1 MASVAFSHV
10 AVQLRPQDNVAI
22 ITQPLP
28 ADTRVTQ
35 NGTTLSVSKKIGM
48 GHKMALRPIKQ
59 GDAVYKYGQ
68 IIGFATKDIGPGD
81 WVHTHNVGADL
92 FERDYAFCQDC
103 PPRQVATEMRTFE
116 GYDRGPDRA
125 EPYRYGT
132 RNYIAVISTV
142 NCSAATSKYIT
153 QRFNATDLLK
163 QYPNVDGVVAITHKA
178 GCAMQYDGPDHNQLD
193 RTLAGFAKHANIA
206 AYILVGLG
214 CETGQA
220 IHLVEGQGLIQID
233 HAKKKAPLVLTIQ
246 ECGGI
251 GKTVDAGV
259 KAVAELL
266 PSVNEIRRQTLPAK
280 HLILG
285 TNCGG
290 SDGNSGVTAN
300 PALGVAS
307 DMIVAQGGIS
317 IIGETPEIYGA
328 EHLLTRRAVSRE
340 VGEKLVERIKWWEWY
355 TGIFGAQI
363 NNNPSPGNKEGG
375 LTTIYEK
382 SLGAIAK
389 AGSSAMVDV
398 VHYAEPV
405 RAKGFI
411 VMDTPGYDPVSMTGI
426 VAGGANVCVFT
437 TGRGS
442 VFGCKPSPS
451 IKIATNTPLYRHM
464 ISDMDIDAGVILAG
478 TPVEVVGKQI
488 FEEILAVA
496 SGKQT
501 KSEINGVGE
510 EEFAPWS
517 IGPTL

>member
-1 MASVAFSHV
+1 MSAVPLGQV
-10 AVQLRPQDNVAI
+10 AVHLRPEDNIAVAAKNLQSGLEI
-22 ITQPLP
+22 QHNGATLKLP
-28 ADTRVTQ
+28 SRV
-35 NGTTLSVSKKIGM
+35 GL
-48 GHKMALRPIKQ
+48 GHKLALKPIKK
-59 GDAVYKYGQ
+59 GAAVYKYGQ
-68 IIGFATKDIGPGD
+68 IIGFAKEDIAPGSH
-81 WVHTHNVGADL
+81 VHVHNVAADN
-92 FERDYAFCQDC
+92 FERDYAFCRDC
-103 PPRQVATEMRTFE
+103 PPPPASPSEKRTWL
-116 GYDRGPDRA
+116 GYDRGPERP
-125 EPYRYGT
+125 EYFRYGS
-132 RNYIAVISTV
+132 RNYIAIISTV
-142 NCSAATSKYIT
+142 NCSASTSKYISEKF
-153 QRFNATDLLK
+153 RASDLLK
-163 QYPNVDGVVAITHKA
+163 KYPNVDGVVAITHKQ

-193 RTLAGFAKHANIA
+193 LTLAGFAKHPNVA

-220 IHLVEGQGLIQID
+220 IHLVEHQGLVQLNGS
-233 HAKKKAPLVLTIQ
+233 KKKPLVLTVQ

-259 KAVAELL
+259 RAIAELL
-266 PSVNEIRRQTLPAK
+266 PQVNDVKRTELPASK
-280 HLILG
+280 IVLG

-307 DMIVAQGGIS
+307 DLLVAQGGTS

-328 EHLLTRRAVSRE
+328 EHLLTRRAVSRA

-355 TGIFGAQI
+355 TGIFGAEI

-375 LTTIYEK
+375 LTTIFEK

-389 AGSSAMVDV
+389 GGSTALVDV

-405 RAKGFI
+405 RAKGFV

-426 VAGGANVCVFT
+426 VAGGANVLVFT

-442 VFGCKPSPS
+442 VFGCKPAPS
-451 IKIATNTPLYRHM
+451 IKIATNTPMYNHM
-464 ISDMDIDAGVILAG
+464 ESDMDINAGVILEG
-478 TPVEVVGKQI
+478 TPVERVGKQI

-496 SGKQT
+496 SGKKT
-501 KSEINGVGE
+501 KSELNGVGE